1 MNKGEHVVCED
12 RTEMTKFVFATSEP
26 SNVPRG
32 SGLNL
37 LRDSLSFS
45 SMFSKEM
52 KSVFTF

>member
-12 RTEMTKFVFATSEP
+12 RSEMTKFVFATSEP

-45 SMFSKEM
+45 SKFSKEM